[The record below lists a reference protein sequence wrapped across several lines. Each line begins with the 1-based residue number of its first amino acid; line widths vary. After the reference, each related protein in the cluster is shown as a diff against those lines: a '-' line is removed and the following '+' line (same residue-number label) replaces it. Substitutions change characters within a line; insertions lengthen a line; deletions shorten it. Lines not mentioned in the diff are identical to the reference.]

1 MKFHILMPCYLH
13 IPHTPDTA
21 RILTLSGR
29 NCLVVS
35 NMTTPPKADYRR

>member
-1 MKFHILMPCYLH
+1 MPPLTH

-29 NCLVVS
+29 NCLVVGGIV
-35 NMTTPPKADYRR
+35 TPP